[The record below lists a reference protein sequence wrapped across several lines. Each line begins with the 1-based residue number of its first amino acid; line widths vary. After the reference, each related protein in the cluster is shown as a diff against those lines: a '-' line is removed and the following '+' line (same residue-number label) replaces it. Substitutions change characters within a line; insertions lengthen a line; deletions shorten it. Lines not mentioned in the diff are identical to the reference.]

1 MPDQLIL
8 GQSARLGCDFD
19 LEQSRLYSV
28 NWYKDGKEFFRFMP
42 SMENKVQ
49 VFPVDGVN
57 VDVRF
62 PCLKVRVKV
71 LMEFSIQ
78 KLGSNS
84 SQVKLYPVVLDS
96 GGVYRC
102 EVSNESPDFDTVTGA
117 SILSVVG
124 EEISS
129 CTVETQTNLVPPVIP
144 SGPRILPRPPVSASP
159 GDFLRLNCSLNGS
172 LPVPRLQWYINKTP
186 ASSTFLTVRNNSDT
200 TIDTVLSLALNLHQ
214 DHFSVSFTN

>member
-49 VFPVDGVN
+49 VFPVEGVN
-57 VDVRF
+57 VDVRYS
-62 PCLKVRVKV
+62 CLDLRVKD
-71 LMEFSIQ
+71 LSSLSCQ

-84 SQVKLYPVVLDS
+84 SHVKLYPVVLDS
-96 GGVYRC
+96 GGIYRC
-102 EVSNESPDFDTVTGA
+102 EVSNESPDFDTVTEA

-124 EEISS
+124 EAIS
-129 CTVETQTNLVPPVIP
+129 
-144 SGPRILPRPPVSASP
+144 
-159 GDFLRLNCSLNGS
+159 CS
-172 LPVPRLQWYINKTP
+172 
-186 ASSTFLTVRNNSDT
+186 D
-200 TIDTVLSLALNLHQ
+200 
-214 DHFSVSFTN
+214 